1 MLAHACASPIDNERA
16 LVSYHIDVLVDQ
28 ILQSPAHCGSVTLVT
43 IDGPAGS
50 GKTTL
55 AHELSGRISGSQ
67 VIAMDGLYNGW
78 LGALKPELWERIDEV
93 IVQPLAQGRAAKY
106 HAFNWITHTFDTP
119 VEVAPSDIIILE
131 GVGSSH
137 PSIAKSSSLTMWIS
151 APEELLLERVLNR
164 DGAHIR
170 EEMLAW
176 QLAERGYFA
185 EFNIED
191 NADVHLI
198 GD

>member
-1 MLAHACASPIDNERA
+1 MTSLDDQERA
-16 LVSYHIDVLVDQ
+16 LMTNDIAALVEQ
-28 ILQSPAHCGSVTLVT
+28 ILQTEARCGNVRLVT

-55 AHELSGRISGSQ
+55 AQELSRHLVGSH

-78 LGALKPELWERIDEV
+78 VDALKPELWERIAET
-93 IVQPLAQGRAAKY
+93 ILRPLEQGRAVEY
-106 HAFNWITHTFDTP
+106 EAFNWETNAFDSP
-119 VEVAPSDIIILE
+119 VEIARAEVVILE

-137 PSIAKSSSLTMWIS
+137 PSIAQVSSLNVWIS
-151 APEELLLERVLNR
+151 ASDALLLDRVLNR
-164 DGAHIR
+164 DGAQIR

-185 EFNIED
+185 EFDIEN

-198 GD
+198 GE